1 MLYKKK
7 WRGINIDASPLSNDL
22 FKLARKND
30 YNFNVAVTNK
40 KEKKIKLFYRRKMN
54 VLNTTDE
61 SFAKR
66 NFPNGYESIE
76 IDCLTLDSILGK
88 TKFKNNKI
96 DFLNIDVENTEKDV
110 LESLNFEIY
119 KPKLICVEIHFENED
134 DISNNITYKYLLG
147 KGYKIVWRNE
157 YSFIFS
163 SI

>member
-1 MLYKKK
+1 MTLVLIILFFGTILTCYIKKK
-7 WRGINIDASPLSNDL
+7 WNGINIDANPLSNDL

-76 IDCLTLDSILGK
+76 IDCATLDSILEK
-88 TKFKNNKI
+88 LNLKI
-96 DFLNIDVENTEKDV
+96 IK
-110 LESLNFEIY
+110 S
-119 KPKLICVEIHFENED
+119 
-134 DISNNITYKYLLG
+134 
-147 KGYKIVWRNE
+147 
-157 YSFIFS
+157 IF
-163 SI
+163 